1 MLQLLQAWKKRTK
14 KDIQKLEEE
23 QNKLYQVSKLLNN
36 SMEKSMKQK
45 NLKNVSK
52 KQIKIKFL
60 ELSRQEQESE

>member
-36 SMEKSMKQK
+36 SMEKSMKQM
-45 NLKNVSK
+45 NFKNV
-52 KQIKIKFL
+52 
-60 ELSRQEQESE
+60 